1 MRRSLRRQIRGAL
14 QFAAV
19 LVIGIVALIN
29 NWVVNNSEA
38 YVYNNWSLLPDN
50 DVGLVL
56 GTSQLT
62 RNGKPN
68 PQFYGRIEAAVQ
80 LYQLGKIK
88 HIIVSGANPDSTYN
102 EPRQMWRE
110 LTKAGVPSNV
120 ITMDFAGFRTFD
132 SVARAQAVFNL
143 DRLTIITQQ
152 YHAYR
157 AVFTA
162 KKLHIRV
169 AGYAAPSEEIG
180 RFSRTYWREVFARV
194 KCVADIYLLST
205 EPKFLGRPEQITL
218 PADEPMT
225 PPPPS
230 PSQDGS

>member
-1 MRRSLRRQIRGAL
+1 MRRQLRRRLRRAL
-14 QFAAV
+14 WSIALASIAIVV
-19 LVIGIVALIN
+19 LVN
-29 NWVVNNSEA
+29 NWVINNSEA
-38 YVYNNWSLLPDN
+38 YVYSNWSLLPDN

-56 GTSQLT
+56 GTSPFA
-62 RNGKPN
+62 RNGRPN

-110 LTKAGVPSNV
+110 LTKAGIPSNV

-132 SVARAQAVFNL
+132 SIARAQAVFNL
-143 DRLTIITQQ
+143 DRVTVITQQ

-157 AVFTA
+157 AVFIA

-169 AGYAAPSEEIG
+169 VGYAASSDEIG
-180 RFSRTYWREVFARV
+180 FFSRTYFREVFARV
-194 KCVADIYLLST
+194 KSVLDIYLLST
-205 EPKFLGRPEQITL
+205 APKFLGQPQQIETG
-218 PADEPMT
+218 T
-225 PPPPS
+225 PPEV
-230 PSQDGS
+230 Q